1 MSTLIV
7 LLPPREPAVPLQEW
21 QWPELPFAL
30 VDKSG
35 HAQRAGRASLTLL
48 PQATTTVL
56 VVAARDLLLL
66 EQTVPPLKGPKLKQ
80 ALPNIIEDQ
89 LIQDPQGCHIAVDP
103 TAAADGRRVLAVIDR
118 AWFRFIVDAF
128 TAAGHRHLRA
138 VPATRCLP
146 PQQQQRAAARAD
158 AEADAV
164 QGAHGAPR
172 EHAAV
177 AAAHDAALGTAAGAA
192 GSVLA
197 PPSVDDGAAVSGE
210 PMLGAQLHEPIV
222 ALALGLA
229 ATASAPSLAEES
241 ADAVPPTAA
250 APRVELALARGALG
264 EGFAAPLPAV
274 AATLEALADGTPL
287 ELYELGEPGA
297 EPQLASVRPLDD
309 KRLVPGAAIWP
320 FDAFARRALD
330 ERFDLCQFEFEFAPW
345 RFDRATLTR
354 LRVPLALAAASLVVA
369 VIGVNAHWWKLARE
383 RDALSAQITET
394 LLTAF
399 PKTTT
404 VLDPAAQMTR
414 QLDQLRI
421 AAGELSPNDFLSLA
435 SGLARSLGPLPP
447 NGIASLDY
455 HDRRLDVGFKPETKV
470 DPDFGQRLSRNG
482 LTGEIDSSTGKW
494 TIRSRS

>member
-35 HAQRAGRASLTLL
+35 HTQRAGRATLALL
-48 PQATTTVL
+48 PQAATTVL
-56 VVAARDLLLL
+56 VVAARDLLML
-66 EQTVPPLKGPKLKQ
+66 EQAVPPLKGPRLKQ

-103 TAAADGRRVLAVIDR
+103 AALDGGRRVLAVIDR
-118 AWFRFIVDAF
+118 AWFKFIAEAF

-138 VPATRCLP
+138 VPVTRCLP
-146 PQQQQRAAARAD
+146 LPTRHEAAEVD
-158 AEADAV
+158 AEAEV
-164 QGAHGAPR
+164 AHELQAGREAGHQASAGAP
-172 EHAAV
+172 A
-177 AAAHDAALGTAAGAA
+177 DAAKPA
-192 GSVLA
+192 
-197 PPSVDDGAAVSGE
+197 
-210 PMLGAQLHEPIV
+210 EPIV
-222 ALALGLA
+222 AVALGLA
-229 ATASAPSLAEES
+229 VTASAPSLAEES
-241 ADAVPPTAA
+241 AALLPETAA

-264 EGFAAPLPAV
+264 EGFAAPV
-274 AATLEALADGTPL
+274 STAALTLEALANGTPL

-309 KRLVPGAAIWP
+309 KRLLPGAAIWP
-320 FDAFARRALD
+320 FDALVRRALD
-330 ERFDLCQFEFEFAPW
+330 ARFDLCQFEFEFAPW
-345 RFDRATLTR
+345 RFDRATFMR
-354 LRVPLALAAASLVVA
+354 VRVPLALAAATLVAA
-369 VIGVNAHWWKLARE
+369 VIGANAHWWKLARE

-394 LLTAF
+394 LLSAF

-404 VLDPAAQMTR
+404 VLDPAAQMAR
-414 QLDQLRI
+414 QLDRLRI

-455 HDRRLDVGFKPETKV
+455 HDRRLDVGFKPGTKV
-470 DPDFGQRLSRNG
+470 DPDFAQRLARNG
-482 LTGEIDSSTGKW
+482 LAGEIDSSTGKW